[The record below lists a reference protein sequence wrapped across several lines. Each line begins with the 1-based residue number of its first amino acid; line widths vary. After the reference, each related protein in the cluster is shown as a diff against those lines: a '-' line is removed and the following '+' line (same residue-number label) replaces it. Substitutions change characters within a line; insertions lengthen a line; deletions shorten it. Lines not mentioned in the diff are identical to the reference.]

1 MPYTVLITTEANK
14 DIASIIAY
22 ISETCCAPLT
32 AVNLYKEIIGKIRS
46 LELYAGIYSPVYYK
60 SLSIYGSEVY
70 RINCKGFAIVYTI
83 NYSTVVVHRIVHG
96 KLIT

>member
-22 ISETCCAPLT
+22 ISEACCAPLT

-46 LELYAGIYSPVYYK
+46 LELHRCITKAFRYMGRK
-60 SLSIYGSEVY
+60 SIG
-70 RINCKGFAIVYTI
+70 
-83 NYSTVVVHRIVHG
+83 
-96 KLIT
+96 